1 MECQIAKE
9 AKKSSISSS
18 TEAAIDTKKVRTMSN
33 REDPTNFRDL
43 LQNLV
48 KENKENFSK
57 LHEEISFSRLDI
69 KEELEEVRRITSEA
83 EKSVQAAWSTIDD
96 MKEDESAA
104 KVLHQE
110 ETHRLR
116 EALGNM

>member
-1 MECQIAKE
+1 MSNSKRGE
-9 AKKSSISSS
+9 KSSISSS
-18 TEAAIDTKKVRTMSN
+18 TEAAIDTKKARTISN
-33 REDPTNFRDL
+33 QEDPANFRDL

-48 KENKENFSK
+48 KENRENFSK
-57 LHEEISFSRLDI
+57 LHEEISFFRLDI

-96 MKEDESAA
+96 MKEGESVA
-104 KVLHQE
+104 KALHQE